1 MSYCVELHKH
11 GRHFLQV
18 DDKTKIVKHQQK
30 GKKPKSK
37 WIQGKRTSTEDSR
50 HLNKGHRE
58 DWTVFAHIKGLIR
71 QKLE

>member
-1 MSYCVELHKH
+1 MGGKLTYKRGDTFFRLMIK
-11 GRHFLQV
+11 Q
-18 DDKTKIVKHQQK
+18 IVKHQQK
-30 GKKPKSK
+30 EKNPKSK

-50 HLNKGHRE
+50 LLNKGHRE